1 MPMGRR
7 TTGGHQTGSM
17 SATNDVSIVCGL
29 MIHTMQ
35 LWMSSMVPV
44 KPKAA
49 MMAPD
54 PMTMREMKGMLE
66 SEIMTLLDLPAIKE
80 MRQCFATMFVLAA
93 YPNSNR
99 ELFAMAGHQCLKWLD
114 RKLKPYFLAT
124 CSSLDLQALMVLVF
138 GTIFSVARATPAV
151 EHPLFPTDEV
161 SDGSLESLHHLTC
174 VSGACR
180 NRLKDHPFRCITR
193 ASM

>member
-1 MPMGRR
+1 
-7 TTGGHQTGSM
+7 
-17 SATNDVSIVCGL
+17 

-35 LWMSSMVPV
+35 AWMSTTKATKSKTAMIVPD
-44 KPKAA
+44 A
-49 MMAPD
+49 MA
-54 PMTMREMKGMLE
+54 MRGMRVILD
-66 SEIMTLLDLPAIKE
+66 SAIMDLLDLPSVKE

-124 CSSLDLQALMVLVF
+124 CSSLDLQALMLLVF

-161 SDGSLESLHHLTC
+161 MHLLFHSLQVIANT
-174 VSGACR
+174 
-180 NRLKDHPFRCITR
+180 
-193 ASM
+193 